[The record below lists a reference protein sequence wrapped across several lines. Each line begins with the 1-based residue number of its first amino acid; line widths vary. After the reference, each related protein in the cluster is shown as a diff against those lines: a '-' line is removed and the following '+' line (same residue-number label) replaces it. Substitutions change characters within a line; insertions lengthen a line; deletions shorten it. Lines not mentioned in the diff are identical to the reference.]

1 MNNIV
6 VSLQKFLKNKNTVTI
21 LGVVLIIVI
30 LFFGYR
36 YQIKKQVNPISGIP
50 VAADTIQPRTKI
62 TEDMIETISVAPI
75 VLQKGEV
82 IQNKAAIVGKYSNYN
97 TMIPKGSMFY
107 TNTVVDESKLP
118 DSAFIEVAKGEV
130 PYNFPVTLDS
140 TYGNS
145 IYPGNYI
152 DIYMKAD
159 RQDGRLMVGKLL
171 ENVKVLAVKDSSG
184 RHVFENSEE
193 ARTPAYLIFGVS
205 PEINILLRK
214 ASYMS
219 NYSAELFP
227 VPHGTSVEEEGATTV
242 TSQTLKDFINANTV
256 ANDEIEDK
264 VDTTTKTTTNTTTKT
279 TTGTTTTKN
288 TTTGTVS
295 GGTTNTQTT
304 TR

>member
-6 VSLQKFLKNKNTVTI
+6 VSLNKFLKNKNTVTI
-21 LGVVLIIVI
+21 IGVVLIIVI

-50 VAADTIQPRTKI
+50 VAAETIQPRTKI

-75 VLQKGEV
+75 VLQKGAV

-107 TNTVVDESKLP
+107 QNTVVDESKLP
-118 DSAFIEVAKGEV
+118 DSAFISVEKGQI

-152 DIYMKAD
+152 DIYMKAV
-159 RQDGRLMVGKLL
+159 RKDGKLMVGKLL

-205 PEINILLRK
+205 SEINILLRK
-214 ASYMS
+214 ASYMGS
-219 NYSAELFP
+219 FSTELFP
-227 VPHGTSVEEEGATTV
+227 VPHGAAVEEQGATTV

-264 VDTTTKTTTNTTTKT
+264 TTDDTTTTDTTINTTNNTTTTTTNNSATI
-279 TTGTTTTKN
+279 
-288 TTTGTVS
+288 
-295 GGTTNTQTT
+295 

>member
-1 MNNIV
+1 
-6 VSLQKFLKNKNTVTI
+6 
-21 LGVVLIIVI
+21 
-30 LFFGYR
+30 
-36 YQIKKQVNPISGIP
+36 
-50 VAADTIQPRTKI
+50 
-62 TEDMIETISVAPI
+62 
-75 VLQKGEV
+75 
-82 IQNKAAIVGKYSNYN
+82 
-97 TMIPKGSMFY
+97 
-107 TNTVVDESKLP
+107 
-118 DSAFIEVAKGEV
+118 
-130 PYNFPVTLDS
+130 
-140 TYGNS
+140 
-145 IYPGNYI
+145 
-152 DIYMKAD
+152 MKAD

-264 VDTTTKTTTNTTTKT
+264 VDTTTKTTTNTTT
-279 TTGTTTTKN
+279 GTTTTKN